1 MSKINK
7 IKAMLQSVLAQF
19 AKLSTDKGLLTTADD
34 EIVVGSVMMI
44 VDDEGNESKPEDGEY
59 KSDEGMVYVIADG
72 KVTEIKEV
80 AEEAPQESEEA
91 EEEKP
96 QNFSLMHRMAV
107 AFESFLEKEDKIR
120 AGLVAKGIE
129 GWLVDAGDDFVVVG
143 VWQEDAMQDKFWK
156 YGVSWDEE
164 GNAVIGD
171 GIEVKSEFVP
181 VESNVEPEP
190 EVEAEAETT
199 EETFEEEQP
208 AEEPAEP
215 IEEQPEVEPEAE
227 EQPAEEPEPEV
238 DPKDEQIAN
247 LQAELAR
254 VNGENDEFK
263 TRIAEL
269 EKQSAAPSA
278 EEEFERV
285 NKPEMADKRLN
296 KLSRILGAK

>member
-44 VDDEGNESKPEDGEY
+44 VDEEGNESKPEDGEY

-72 KVTEIKEV
+72 KVTEIKEA
-80 AEEAPQESEEA
+80 AEEAPQESEESA
-91 EEEKP
+91 EEKP

-120 AGLVAKGIE
+120 AGLVAKGID

-156 YGVSWDEE
+156 YSVSWDEE

-190 EVEAEAETT
+190 EVEAEKT
-199 EETFEEEQP
+199 EETFEDEKP
-208 AEEPAEP
+208 A
-215 IEEQPEVEPEAE
+215 EEQPEAEPEAE

-254 VNGENDEFK
+254 VNSENDEFK
-263 TRIAEL
+263 TRISEL